1 MTGNDTISNVAARV
15 NAFLASARDQARDGL
30 SWAEFGRLLVE
41 LLYLAVAALDA
52 VQGMTGA
59 EKKAIALTAVAALFD
74 TFADKAV
81 PIAAWP
87 AWLVIRPAVRL
98 LILSMSAG
106 AIEAI
111 LRISRSPAQ

>member
-15 NAFLASARDQARDGL
+15 NAFLANAREQARDGL

-41 LLYLAVAALDA
+41 LLYLAVAALDV
-52 VQGMTGA
+52 VQGLSGA
-59 EKKAIALTAVAALFD
+59 EKKGIALTAVAALFD
-74 TFADKAV
+74 SFADKAV
-81 PIAAWP
+81 PVAAWP
-87 AWLVIRPAVRL
+87 AWLIIRPAIRL
-98 LILSMSAG
+98 LIMSMSAG